1 MTPDQTRIDLARVDL
16 MVVNPARA
24 LQQIL
29 KEVLWDAGLRR
40 LRGLP
45 DGASALEAIRDH
57 QPDLLFVDM
66 ALADG
71 PGTALVRNLRRAPES
86 PSPFVPVIMT
96 MAAPT
101 LEKTFAARD
110 SGADEVVTRPITAKG
125 VLQRVA
131 AAQNRPRG
139 IVLSP
144 TFIGPDRRR
153 AANMPP
159 NGERRDP
166 RRRNVLEL
174 APMPLLSMAQKGER
188 QAAEALVTEAR
199 RVLRGLRLAWIDQ
212 ELEPVRRHLRGI
224 ATARELSAA
233 RSRLRSG
240 LENAGAAMAEHG
252 HSAAASVAGQL
263 VQMLGRPVLTDRSAQ
278 LMKVN
283 LDRLHGLLRAPPA
296 EAERLAEEVAASLR
310 GSGKAG
316 GR

>member
-1 MTPDQTRIDLARVDL
+1 MTLDLTRVDA

-29 KEVLWDAGLRR
+29 KEVLWDAGLRQ

-45 DGASALEAIRDH
+45 DGAGALESIRDH
-57 QPDLLFVDM
+57 PPDLLFVDM

-71 PGTALVRNLRRAPES
+71 AGTALVRRLRRTPDS
-86 PSPFVPVIMT
+86 PSPFVAVIMT

-110 SGADEVVTRPITAKG
+110 SGADEIVTRPITAKG

-131 AAQNRPRG
+131 AAQNRPRSV
-139 IVLSP
+139 VLSP

-153 AANMPP
+153 AANLPP
-159 NGERRDP
+159 GDERRDP

-174 APMPLLSMAQKGER
+174 APMPLLSMAQRGER
-188 QAAEALVTEAR
+188 QAAENLVTEAR
-199 RVLRGLRLAWIDQ
+199 RVLRGLRLAWIDK
-212 ELEPVRRHLRGI
+212 ELDPVRQHLRGI
-224 ATARELSAA
+224 ATARDLAAA

-240 LENAGAAMAEHG
+240 LEEAGAVMEEHG
-252 HSAAASVAGQL
+252 HSAAAGVAGQL
-263 VQMLGRPVLTDRSAQ
+263 VQMLGRPVLTDRTAQ
-278 LMKVN
+278 LLKVN

-296 EAERLAEEVAASLR
+296 EADRLAAEIAASLR
-310 GSGKAG
+310 VSGKAEG
-316 GR
+316 G